1 MEVRIPTS
9 INKTGSRKRTLR
21 IIAFF
26 CILAITVLLL
36 VFFHPLSQL
45 EWGNKALIFVLC
57 SALNIILTGVPFKFI
72 NQGWQGEVVDVSVKT
87 STESIN
93 PTKPTDSTWYTA
105 NTVILTLKTPKGNL
119 IIKEADKIL
128 AKHSQG
134 SNERYGKGDYVV
146 KIIGTD
152 HLAHYRSATKQT
164 RCLYCDNYVANE
176 AQDCEKCGNGI
187 VTFVE

>member
-9 INKTGSRKRTLR
+9 INRIGSRKRVLR

-26 CILAITVLLL
+26 CILTLTVLPL

-45 EWGNKALIFVLC
+45 ERGNKALIFVLC
-57 SALNIILTGVPFKFI
+57 LALNIVLTGVPFKFI
-72 NQGWQGEVVDVSVKT
+72 NRGWQGEVVDVGVRT

-105 NTVILTLKTPKGNL
+105 NTIILTLKTPKGNL

-128 AKHSQG
+128 AKHSQ
-134 SNERYGKGDYVV
+134 SSIERYSKGDYIV
-146 KIIGTD
+146 KISGTD
-152 HLAHYRSATKQT
+152 HLAHY
-164 RCLYCDNYVANE
+164 
-176 AQDCEKCGNGI
+176 I
-187 VTFVE
+187 VR